1 MTEKRYKMNTTK
13 ASSKLRDSFWFLPI
27 IYGLCSILA
36 VSIITLIDVT
46 LVPRFSNSIPNI
58 LLTGQSIAKNLY
70 SALITAM
77 LTMITISFSTI
88 MVVLTTYSSQFSPRA
103 LQDFMRSKITK
114 HVLGVFTFGFIFV
127 LINLW
132 LLTESKQKDLLSP
145 FFTVIFTILSLGFF
159 ILFIHYAARYVQ
171 VNFLIST
178 VRNETSKLIKETFA
192 DRTYGEHQHWDHSQ
206 IQEIKEKDKQTT
218 YALRSGYIQHVDYNY
233 LIQWASK
240 NNMVLEA
247 NFQVGDYVPKGMPVF
262 YYWSF
267 NHKDVNEAEHDQFLM
282 VGNERTNLQDIEFS
296 MEKLVEIAVKALS
309 TGMNDPN
316 TAINCIHRLGGLLT
330 ELAGNYRPIT
340 YFSDNQGDLRL
351 IMEQK
356 RFRDYLY
363 KSFYQ
368 IKHYGKDDISVVS
381 NIVDVLYK
389 CAVVSNQSIQK
400 ELWDFTH
407 YVLEAVDVQ
416 SLPSMDYHYLKEIM
430 VKFANVTGKNLN
442 WG

>member
-1 MTEKRYKMNTTK
+1 MNTTK
-13 ASSKLRDSFWFLPI
+13 ASSKIRDSFWFLPI

-36 VSIITLIDVT
+36 VGVVTLIDVK
-46 LVPRFSNSIPNI
+46 LVPRFSNSIPDI

-70 SALITAM
+70 AALITAT

-145 FFTVIFTILSLGFF
+145 FFTVVFTVISLGFF

-178 VRNETSKLIKETFA
+178 VRNETSKLIKETFE
-192 DRTYGEHQHWDHSQ
+192 DRSYGEHQHWDHSQ
-206 IQEIKEKDKQTT
+206 IDEIKEKDKQTT
-218 YALRSGYIQHVDYNY
+218 YALRSGYIQHVDYKY
-233 LIQWASK
+233 LINWASK
-240 NNMVLEA
+240 NKMVLEA

-267 NHKDVNEAEHDQFLM
+267 NDKVVNEAEHDQFLM
-282 VGNERTNLQDIEFS
+282 IGNERTNLQDIEFS
-296 MEKLVEIAVKALS
+296 MDKLVEIAVKALS
-309 TGMNDPN
+309 TGLNDPN
-316 TAINCIHRLGGLLT
+316 TAINCIHRLGGLLS
-330 ELAGNYRPIT
+330 ELAGNYREVT

-351 IMEQK
+351 IMDQK

-368 IKHYGKDDISVVS
+368 IRHYGKDDISVVC

-400 ELWDFTH
+400 ELWDFNS
-407 YVLEAVDVQ
+407 YILEEVDIQ
-416 SLPSMDYHYLKEIM
+416 SLPSMDYEYLKAIM
-430 VKFANVTGKNLN
+430 VKFANTTDQELN
-442 WG
+442 WE